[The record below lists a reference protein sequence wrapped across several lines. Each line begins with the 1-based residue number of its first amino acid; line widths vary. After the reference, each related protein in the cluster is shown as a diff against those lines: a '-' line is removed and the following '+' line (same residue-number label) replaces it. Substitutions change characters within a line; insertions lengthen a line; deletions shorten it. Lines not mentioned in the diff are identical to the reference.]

1 MRRLKSTLKDVILT
15 VQADAANGKDFG
27 EEFTK
32 PDIDQATAVLLGNI
46 VVEQTDDWKELI
58 HDQAFLDERVRK
70 AVKDNPALAEQL
82 DDLEKELDNFLRK
95 TTPYFYNGEYKKY
108 VDTIFP
114 EPEIN
119 VHDEVKI
126 VDDAINF
133 LEAAKLL

>member
-1 MRRLKSTLKDVILT
+1 MRKLKSTLKDVILT
-15 VQADAANGKDFG
+15 VQADAANDKDFG

-82 DDLEKELDNFLRK
+82 DDLEKELDDFLRK

-114 EPEIN
+114 EPEID

-133 LEAAKLL
+133 LEWAKIL